1 MGIYYRWK
9 AEPIGLDALG
19 RLVLDLSA
27 RVQKKKISQGRLRD
41 SGLKQTED

>member
-27 RVQKKKISQGRLRD
+27 RVQKKKDQSRT
-41 SGLKQTED
+41 TERFWP